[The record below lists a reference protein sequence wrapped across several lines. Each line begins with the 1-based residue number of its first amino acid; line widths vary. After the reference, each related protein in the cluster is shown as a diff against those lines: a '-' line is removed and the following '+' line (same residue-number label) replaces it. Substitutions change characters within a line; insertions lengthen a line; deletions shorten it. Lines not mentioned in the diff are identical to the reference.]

1 MSKAKFEIYIV
12 GDGKKPEWLV
22 AETNGGRIKM
32 VFEDDELLYAIVNTA
47 GGIKK
52 AQVGDVILK
61 QKTGLA
67 VVSKEKAVKFK
78 LIPNV
83 KMKKEEKKN
92 EQVEQ

>member
-1 MSKAKFEIYIV
+1 MSKAKFEVYIV

-32 VFEDDELLYAIVNTA
+32 VFEDDELLYAVVNTA

-52 AQVGDVILK
+52 AFVGDVILK

-67 VVSKEKAVKFK
+67 VVSKEKAVKFR

-83 KMKKEEKKN
+83 KMQKEKKEEKKD
-92 EQVEQ
+92 E

>member
-32 VFEDDELLYAIVNTA
+32 VFEDDELLYAVVNTA
-47 GGIKK
+47 GGVKK